1 MTIFLVVVDKVY
13 DIGGD
18 SNHSRGLVSLHR
30 FSTKSMIAIMLIKCV
45 MFTFVAVGFKK
56 RIKLYNK
63 EFKSADLSK
72 NKFMRFFSH
81 ILVLAAVYF
90 FSLIMA
96 IGLSFCLSYEVQGAF
111 IEVVRAGVNIGV
123 IAWLMRLLTNKKG
136 DFRAI
141 SYIY

>member
-1 MTIFLVVVDKVY
+1 
-13 DIGGD
+13 
-18 SNHSRGLVSLHR
+18 
-30 FSTKSMIAIMLIKCV
+30 